1 MNTAMNCR
9 VPCMAGVFHQST
21 NSSDG
26 RNLHN
31 VVGTWRWLPQ
41 QTRHMH
47 KVAAT
52 DKVACRQTVV
62 REMHY
67 DRDIEAVAG
76 QGAVA
81 QILFSPLPPHQ
92 APGSRDQ

>member
-1 MNTAMNCR
+1 
-9 VPCMAGVFHQST
+9 MAGVFHQST
-21 NSSDG
+21 SSSNR

-31 VVGTWRWLPQ
+31 VFGWRWLPQ

-52 DKVACRQTVV
+52 DKVKVACRPTVA

-81 QILFSPLPPHQ
+81 EILFSPLPPHH

>member
-1 MNTAMNCR
+1 
-9 VPCMAGVFHQST
+9 
-21 NSSDG
+21 
-26 RNLHN
+26 
-31 VVGTWRWLPQ
+31 
-41 QTRHMH
+41 MH

-52 DKVACRQTVV
+52 DKVKVACRHTVA
-62 REMHY
+62 REMHH

-81 QILFSPLPPHQ
+81 EILFSPLPPHQ